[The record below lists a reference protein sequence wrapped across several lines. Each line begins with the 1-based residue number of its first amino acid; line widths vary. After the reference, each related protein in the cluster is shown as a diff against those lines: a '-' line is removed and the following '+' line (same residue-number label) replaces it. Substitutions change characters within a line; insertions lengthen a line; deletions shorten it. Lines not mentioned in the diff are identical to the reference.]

1 MRCRYPIAMSCIGDM
16 EELRRTPGRPALVS
30 LYVEAVNA
38 AKSHYANMHVYP
50 YTYLG
55 AYYYRHRQF
64 QQALGAWAD
73 AADVI
78 SK

>member
-1 MRCRYPIAMSCIGDM
+1 MSSIADM
-16 EELRRTPGRPALVS
+16 EELRRTPGRPAPLC
-30 LYVEAVNA
+30 LYQEAVSA
-38 AKSHYANMHVYP
+38 ARTHYANMHVYP

-64 QQALGAWAD
+64 KQALSAWAE

-78 SK
+78 RK